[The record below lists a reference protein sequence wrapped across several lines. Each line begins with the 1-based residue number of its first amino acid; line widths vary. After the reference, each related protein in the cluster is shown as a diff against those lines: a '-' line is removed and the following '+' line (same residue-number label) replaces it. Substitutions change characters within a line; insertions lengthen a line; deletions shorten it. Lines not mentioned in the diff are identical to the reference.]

1 MDNTTLERGQAQ
13 RKELRRQMAIA
24 LAVLVACLV
33 ASFILVPDLAL
44 AQSQQKDV
52 GFSSII
58 ESLRTLVTVVLLP
71 VGILIAGWRIAYLAV
86 FCAMGGIDPL
96 GLLNG
101 GDGGEVK
108 TSDAVAEI
116 KSHLAGFVKG
126 LAWVGGI
133 WIIFQFAL
141 FIAQTL
147 ASSLASIS

>member
-1 MDNTTLERGQAQ
+1 MDKKTPEQEQAQ
-13 RKELRRQMAIA
+13 QKELKRQLGIA
-24 LAVLVACLV
+24 SAVLAVCLV

-44 AQSQQKDV
+44 AQNSDQV
-52 GFSSII
+52 GFASII
-58 ESLRTLVTVVLLP
+58 DSLRTLVTVVLLP

-101 GDGGEVK
+101 GDGGEIK

-116 KSHLAGFVKG
+116 KSHLTGFIKG

-141 FIAQTL
+141 GIAQLFASTL
-147 ASSLASIS
+147 AQI